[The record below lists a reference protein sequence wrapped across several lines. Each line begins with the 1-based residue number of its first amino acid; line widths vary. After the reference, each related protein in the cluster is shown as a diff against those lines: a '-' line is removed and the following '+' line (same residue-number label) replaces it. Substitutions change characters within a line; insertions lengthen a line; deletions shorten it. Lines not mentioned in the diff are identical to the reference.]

1 MLASEQGNGVLWH
14 HSASTLNAATPRDAA
29 ASFRKSER
37 NVRLALALSRRNHS
51 RRQKIRRWQ
60 AWRNGVVATKLG
72 AVERRRKIGLAAGGA
87 ALLAIGL
94 WAAAGERVQSGVVGD
109 AIALIGEARTGRVTL
124 DLPKAIANVRVREA
138 RLPGRPIVLIDAGH
152 GGRDPG
158 APGVSG
164 NTREKDL
171 TLAMARELA
180 DLLEQRGRVRVALTR
195 EKDEYLTLE
204 QRAGIARHLQAGLFL
219 SLHMDS
225 APNPLAKGATI
236 YSLSDVASSA
246 EAARFAEA
254 ENGADGALSSEADDS
269 VRALLADV
277 ALREQ
282 MEASA
287 GLAERLLRR
296 AAGRVELR
304 PRPHQ
309 FAAFHVLRR
318 AETPAVLVEAGYISN
333 AEDEAMLM
341 TREGRAPLVL
351 ALAQSIEADMA
362 LRAR

>member
-1 MLASEQGNGVLWH
+1 M
-14 HSASTLNAATPRDAA
+14 D
-29 ASFRKSER
+29 
-37 NVRLALALSRRNHS
+37 RRG
-51 RRQKIRRWQ
+51 W
-60 AWRNGVVATKLG
+60 
-72 AVERRRKIGLAAGGA
+72 IGLAAVAGGLSVA
-87 ALLAIGL
+87 ALLITAVTRGR
-94 WAAAGERVQSGVVGD
+94 GGVVGD
-109 AIALIGEARTGRVTL
+109 AVALIGEARTGGLTL
-124 DLPKAIANVRVREA
+124 ILPEAMTDVRVREA
-138 RLPGRPIVLIDAGH
+138 RIPGRPIVLIDPGH

-164 NTREKDL
+164 TIREKDL
-171 TLAMARELA
+171 TLAMAKELA

-195 EKDEYLTLE
+195 EDDKYLTLD
-204 QRAGIARHLQAGLFL
+204 QRAGIARRLQAGLFL

-225 APNPLAKGATI
+225 APNPLAKGATV

-246 EAARFAEA
+246 EAARFAQA
-254 ENGADGALSSEADDS
+254 ENRSEVALSSDPDDS

-282 MEASA
+282 MEISA

-341 TREGRAPLVL
+341 TKEGRTPLVL
-351 ALAQSIEADMA
+351 ALAQAVEADLA
-362 LRAR
+362 TRSVR

>member
-1 MLASEQGNGVLWH
+1 MAGG
-14 HSASTLNAATPRDAA
+14 TPGSNLLLMD
-29 ASFRKSER
+29 RKKKIGM
-37 NVRLALALSRRNHS
+37 VVGGTALA
-51 RRQKIRRWQ
+51 
-60 AWRNGVVATKLG
+60 
-72 AVERRRKIGLAAGGA
+72 AV
-87 ALLAIGL
+87 ALLALTLVRGP
-94 WAAAGERVQSGVVGD
+94 SGVVVD
-109 AIALIGEARTGRVTL
+109 AIALIGEARTGGLTL
-124 DLPKAIANVRVREA
+124 VIPEAVANVRVREA
-138 RLPGRPIVLIDAGH
+138 RAPGRPIVLIDAGH

-164 NTREKDL
+164 TVKEKEL

-180 DLLEQRGRVRVALTR
+180 DLLEQRGRVRVALTH
-195 EKDEYLTLE
+195 EGDTYLTLE
-204 QRAGIARHLQAGLFL
+204 QRAAIARRLQAGMFL
-219 SLHMDS
+219 SIHMDS
-225 APNPLAKGATI
+225 APNPLAKGATV
-236 YSLSDVASSA
+236 YSLSDVASST
-246 EAARFAEA
+246 EAARFAAA
-254 ENGADGALSSEADDS
+254 ENRSDEALSSEANDS

-333 AEDEAMLM
+333 ADDEAMLM
-341 TREGRAPLVL
+341 TTAGRAPLVL
-351 ALAQSIEADMA
+351 ALAQAIEADLA
-362 LRAR
+362 TRAAQ

>member
-1 MLASEQGNGVLWH
+1 M
-14 HSASTLNAATPRDAA
+14 D
-29 ASFRKSER
+29 
-37 NVRLALALSRRNHS
+37 RRG
-51 RRQKIRRWQ
+51 R
-60 AWRNGVVATKLG
+60 
-72 AVERRRKIGLAAGGA
+72 IGLAAGA
-87 ALLAIGL
+87 AVFATVALLTLSVARGR
-94 WAAAGERVQSGVVGD
+94 GGVVSD
-109 AIALIGEARTGRVTL
+109 AIALIGEARTGGLTL
-124 DLPKAIANVRVREA
+124 VLPDAVADVRVREA
-138 RLPGRPIVLIDAGH
+138 RLPGRPIVLIDPGH

-164 NTREKDL
+164 TIREKDL
-171 TLAMARELA
+171 TLAMANELA

-195 EKDEYLTLE
+195 ENDKYLTLD
-204 QRAGIARHLQAGLFL
+204 QRASIARRLQAGLFL

-225 APNPLAKGATI
+225 APNPLAKGATV

-246 EAARFAEA
+246 EAARFAQA
-254 ENGADGALSSEADDS
+254 ENRSGEALSSEPDDS

-282 MEASA
+282 MEISA

-333 AEDEAMLM
+333 ADDEAMLM
-341 TREGRAPLVL
+341 TKEGRAPLVL
-351 ALAQSIEADMA
+351 ALAQAVEADLA
-362 LRAR
+362 TRSAR

>member
-1 MLASEQGNGVLWH
+1 M
-14 HSASTLNAATPRDAA
+14 D
-29 ASFRKSER
+29 
-37 NVRLALALSRRNHS
+37 RR
-51 RRQKIRRWQ
+51 
-60 AWRNGVVATKLG
+60 G
-72 AVERRRKIGLAAGGA
+72 KIGLAAVGA
-87 ALLAIGL
+87 ALALATL
-94 WAAAGERVQSGVVGD
+94 LAMTAARGRGGVVGD
-109 AIALIGEARTGRVTL
+109 AIALIGEARTGGLTL
-124 DLPKAIANVRVREA
+124 ILPEAVMDVRVREA
-138 RLPGRPIVLIDAGH
+138 RLPGRPIVLIDPGH

-164 NTREKDL
+164 TIREKDL
-171 TLAMARELA
+171 TLAMAKELA

-195 EKDEYLTLE
+195 EADKYLTLD
-204 QRAGIARHLQAGLFL
+204 QRASIARRLHAGLFL

-225 APNPLAKGATI
+225 APNPLAKGATV

-246 EAARFAEA
+246 EAARFAQA
-254 ENGADGALSSEADDS
+254 ENRSEEALSSEPDDS

-282 MEASA
+282 MEISA

-309 FAAFHVLRR
+309 FATFHVLRR

-333 AEDEAMLM
+333 ADDEAMLM
-341 TREGRAPLVL
+341 TKEGRAPLVL
-351 ALAQSIEADMA
+351 ALAQAVEADMA
-362 LRAR
+362 TRAER

>member
-1 MLASEQGNGVLWH
+1 M
-14 HSASTLNAATPRDAA
+14 D
-29 ASFRKSER
+29 
-37 NVRLALALSRRNHS
+37 RR
-51 RRQKIRRWQ
+51 
-60 AWRNGVVATKLG
+60 G
-72 AVERRRKIGLAAGGA
+72 KIGLAVGTSLIVAV
-87 ALLAIGL
+87 ALLALAVARG
-94 WAAAGERVQSGVVGD
+94 RTGVVGD
-109 AIALIGEARTGRVTL
+109 AIALIGEARTGGLTL
-124 DLPKAIANVRVREA
+124 NLPNPVADVRVREA
-138 RLPGRPIVLIDAGH
+138 RLPGRPIVLIDPGH

-164 NTREKDL
+164 TSREKDL
-171 TLAMARELA
+171 TLAMASELA
-180 DLLEQRGRVRVALTR
+180 DLLEQRGRVRVAMTR
-195 EKDEYLTLE
+195 EKDKYLTLE
-204 QRAGIARHLQAGLFL
+204 QRAGISRRLHAGLFL

-225 APNPLAKGATI
+225 APNPLAKGATV

-254 ENGADGALSSEADDS
+254 ENRADVALSSEPDDS

-282 MEASA
+282 MEISA

-296 AAGRVELR
+296 AEGRVELR

-333 AEDEAMLM
+333 ADDEAMLM
-341 TREGRAPLVL
+341 TKEGRAPLVL
-351 ALAQSIEADMA
+351 ALARAVEADLA
-362 LRAR
+362 ARSGR

>member
-1 MLASEQGNGVLWH
+1 MTIPVSIGPVAPQPLR
-14 HSASTLNAATPRDAA
+14 HS
-29 ASFRKSER
+29 KSAE
-37 NVRLALALSRRNHS
+37 S
-51 RRQKIRRWQ
+51 Q
-60 AWRNGVVATKLG
+60 AWRNGPACLNVTP
-72 AVERRRKIGLAAGGA
+72 VERRRKIGLAIGGA
-87 ALLAIGL
+87 VLLIVGLLAV
-94 WAAAGERVQSGVVGD
+94 AAGRVPTGVVGD
-109 AIALIGEARTGRVTL
+109 AIALIGEARTGRLTL
-124 DLPKAIANVRVREA
+124 DLPEAVADIRVREA

-164 NTREKDL
+164 TVKEKDL

-195 EKDEYLTLE
+195 EDDKYLTLE
-204 QRAGIARHLQAGLFL
+204 QRAAIARHLQVGMFM

-246 EAARFAEA
+246 EAARFAQA
-254 ENGADGALSSEADDS
+254 ENAAGGALSSEPDDS

-351 ALAQSIEADMA
+351 ALAQAVEADLA
-362 LRAR
+362 TRARR

>member
-1 MLASEQGNGVLWH
+1 M
-14 HSASTLNAATPRDAA
+14 
-29 ASFRKSER
+29 
-37 NVRLALALSRRNHS
+37 
-51 RRQKIRRWQ
+51 
-60 AWRNGVVATKLG
+60 
-72 AVERRRKIGLAAGGA
+72 ERRRKIGLAVGGA
-87 ALLAIGL
+87 ILLAIGL
-94 WAAAGERVQSGVVGD
+94 IALVPGQVRTGVVED
-109 AIALIGEARTGRVTL
+109 AIALIGEARTGQVTL
-124 DLPKAIANVRVREA
+124 EMPDAVANVRVRDA

-164 NTREKDL
+164 TIKEKQL
-171 TLAMARELA
+171 TLAMAKELA

-195 EKDEYLTLE
+195 EDDSYLTLE
-204 QRAGIARHLQAGLFL
+204 QRAAIARRLQVGLFL
-219 SLHMDS
+219 SIHMDS
-225 APNPLAKGATI
+225 APNPLARGATI

-246 EAARFAEA
+246 EAARFARA
-254 ENGADGALSSEADDS
+254 ENAAGGALSSESDDS

-318 AETPAVLVEAGYISN
+318 AETPAVLIEAGYISN
-333 AEDEAMLM
+333 ADDEAMLL

-351 ALAQSIEADMA
+351 ALAQAVEADLA
-362 LRAR
+362 TRGSR

>member
-1 MLASEQGNGVLWH
+1 ME
-14 HSASTLNAATPRDAA
+14 
-29 ASFRKSER
+29 RK
-37 NVRLALALSRRNHS
+37 
-51 RRQKIRRWQ
+51 QKM
-60 AWRNGVVATKLG
+60 
-72 AVERRRKIGLAAGGA
+72 GLAVGGA
-87 ALLAIGL
+87 ALTAITLASLLLARGP
-94 WAAAGERVQSGVVGD
+94 SGVVGD
-109 AIALIGEARTGRVTL
+109 AIALIGEARTGGLTL
-124 DLPKAIANVRVREA
+124 VIPEAVANVRVREA
-138 RLPGRPIVLIDAGH
+138 KVPGRPIVLIDAGH

-164 NTREKDL
+164 TVKEKEL

-195 EKDEYLTLE
+195 EDDSYLTLE
-204 QRAGIARHLQAGLFL
+204 QRASIARRLQVGMFL

-225 APNPLAKGATI
+225 APNPLARGATV

-246 EAARFAEA
+246 EAARFAAA
-254 ENGADGALSSEADDS
+254 ENRSDEALSSEADDS

-333 AEDEAMLM
+333 ADDEMMLM

-351 ALAQSIEADMA
+351 ALAQAVEADLA
-362 LRAR
+362 TRAAR

>member
-1 MLASEQGNGVLWH
+1 MDRKGRIGLVLVVG
-14 HSASTLNAATPRDAA
+14 S
-29 ASFRKSER
+29 
-37 NVRLALALSRRNHS
+37 LALATLL
-51 RRQKIRRWQ
+51 
-60 AWRNGVVATKLG
+60 V
-72 AVERRRKIGLAAGGA
+72 LAATRGRG
-87 ALLAIGL
+87 
-94 WAAAGERVQSGVVGD
+94 GVVGD
-109 AIALIGEARTGRVTL
+109 AIALIGEARTGGLTL
-124 DLPKAIANVRVREA
+124 VLPDAVADVRVREA
-138 RLPGRPIVLIDAGH
+138 RLPGRPIVLIDPGH

-164 NTREKDL
+164 TIREKDL
-171 TLAMARELA
+171 TLAMAKELA

-195 EKDEYLTLE
+195 EDDKYLSLD
-204 QRAGIARHLQAGLFL
+204 QRASIARRLQAGLFL

-254 ENGADGALSSEADDS
+254 ENRSEGALSSEPDDS

-282 MEASA
+282 MEISA
-287 GLAERLLRR
+287 GLSERLLRR

-333 AEDEAMLM
+333 ADDEAMLM
-341 TREGRAPLVL
+341 TPGGRAPLVL
-351 ALAQSIEADMA
+351 ALAQAVEADVA
-362 LRAR
+362 IRSAQ

>member
-1 MLASEQGNGVLWH
+1 MAPDCL
-14 HSASTLNAATPRDAA
+14 TL
-29 ASFRKSER
+29 S
-37 NVRLALALSRRNHS
+37 
-51 RRQKIRRWQ
+51 
-60 AWRNGVVATKLG
+60 
-72 AVERRRKIGLAAGGA
+72 AVERRRKIGLAVGGT

-94 WAAAGERVQSGVVGD
+94 LAFAAGRVETGVVGD

-124 DLPKAIANVRVREA
+124 ELPEAVANVRVREA
-138 RLPGRPIVLIDAGH
+138 RVPGRPIVLIDAGH

-164 NTREKDL
+164 ATTEKDL
-171 TLAMARELA
+171 ALAMSRELA

-195 EKDEYLTLE
+195 EDDKYLTLE
-204 QRAGIARHLQAGLFL
+204 QRAGIARRLQAGLFL

-246 EAARFAEA
+246 EAARFAQA
-254 ENGADGALSSEADDS
+254 ENAEGGALSSEIDDS

-309 FAAFHVLRR
+309 FAGFHVLRR

-333 AEDEAMLM
+333 ADDEAMLM

-351 ALAQSIEADMA
+351 ALAQAVEADLA
-362 LRAR
+362 TRTPR

>member
-1 MLASEQGNGVLWH
+1 MRILRSR
-14 HSASTLNAATPRDAA
+14 P
-29 ASFRKSER
+29 
-37 NVRLALALSRRNHS
+37 RLAKAVRCRSFSYVNSRR
-51 RRQKIRRWQ
+51 R
-60 AWRNGVVATKLG
+60 
-72 AVERRRKIGLAAGGA
+72 IGLAVGGA
-87 ALLAIGL
+87 VLVAVSLLVI
-94 WAAAGERVQSGVVGD
+94 AAGRGRTGTVGD
-109 AIALIGEARTGRVTL
+109 AIAMVGEARTGHLTL
-124 DLPKAIANVRVREA
+124 EMPQAISEIRIREA
-138 RLPGRPIVLIDAGH
+138 RLPGRPIVLIDPGH

-164 NTREKDL
+164 TSQEKQL
-171 TLAMARELA
+171 TLSMAKELA
-180 DLLEQRGRVRVALTR
+180 DVLEQRGRVRVALTR
-195 EKDEYLTLE
+195 EDDRYLTLE
-204 QRAGIARHLQAGLFL
+204 QRAGIARRLQAGLFL

-246 EAARFAEA
+246 EAARFAKA
-254 ENGADGALSSEADDS
+254 ENGTDGALSSEADDS

-296 AAGRVELR
+296 AAGRLELR

-318 AETPAVLVEAGYISN
+318 AETPAVLIEAGYISN
-333 AEDEAMLM
+333 AEDEARLM
-341 TREGRAPLVL
+341 TKEGRAPLVL
-351 ALAQSIEADMA
+351 ALAQAVEADLA
-362 LRAR
+362 SRGR